1 MRRPILSWAAQTLDR
16 RVGDVNIRAATG
28 QHAAPSPPPFSKK
41 ELALA
46 GLEIPVQR
54 QRPASL
60 PAAADDPGVGA
71 LPMPEWTQTRP
82 KPAPR
87 VQLRAAAPANAR
99 PGATATVAAVADP
112 GRRLRWFARLLG
124 LFSVAALGAAV
135 FVVLW
140 FWRDLSALLY
150 IG

>member
-1 MRRPILSWAAQTLDR
+1 
-16 RVGDVNIRAATG
+16 
-28 QHAAPSPPPFSKK
+28 
-41 ELALA
+41 
-46 GLEIPVQR
+46 
-54 QRPASL
+54 
-60 PAAADDPGVGA
+60 
-71 LPMPEWTQTRP
+71 MPEWTQTRP